1 MFSLKFKIR
10 NFGNIREAEIEL
22 KPLTVFMGFNNT
34 GKTYLS
40 YLLYDLLKS
49 SPNISFVFDN
59 DLQDKVIDGLVKNRS
74 YTINLEEYLTK
85 NRGKIEKRINDI
97 CKDFGKRVLNSKQS
111 FRSAEFEIDNIF
123 SMKGGN
129 ENASVSA
136 ELYGRNIEAVFEG
149 HTITIKTH
157 RAITKRNLRKGSNAY
172 KTFKSRLEDFLNF
185 CIKNSLFPG
194 EVFFM
199 PAERATLIQMMG
211 YLENFIFSYAFL
223 GIPNG
228 LKLPL
233 PLIDFK
239 HYFEFYASGKGFF
252 EDVSS
257 FLESEVLGGE
267 VDIIQKSE
275 PYSKKVVYMYK
286 NSEID
291 ITAASSG
298 VKALSGLNVLL
309 KKRLSKGDVLFIDE
323 PEITL
328 HPKNQIKL
336 TEAFGM
342 AVNKGLNVVMA
353 THSPYIVDHIN
364 NLILGYEAV
373 KKNKKGSLKVLEE
386 YGIKKESLINPDSV
400 AAYEFKENGEVVD
413 VFNRDEGFID
423 WETFGEYSDKLSE
436 IGYELNEAL
445 TEEDER

>member
-1 MFSLKFKIR
+1 MFALKFKIR

-49 SPNISFVFDN
+49 SPNISFNFDSN
-59 DLQDKVIDGLVKNRS
+59 LQDKVIEGLVKNRS
-74 YTINLEEYLTK
+74 FTINLEEYLTK
-85 NRGKIEKRINDI
+85 NRSKIEKRINDA
-97 CKDFGKRVLNSKQS
+97 CKDFGNRVLNSNQS
-111 FRSAEFEIDNIF
+111 FKGAEFEIENIF
-123 SMKGGN
+123 SMRDDNKN
-129 ENASVSA
+129 TSTRA

-149 HTITIKTH
+149 NVITIKTK

-172 KTFKSRLEDFLNF
+172 KTFKNRLEDFLNF
-185 CIKNSLFPG
+185 CVKSSLFPG
-194 EVFFM
+194 EVFFL

-233 PLIDFK
+233 PLVDFK
-239 HYFEFYASGKGFF
+239 HYFEFYASGKSFF
-252 EDVSS
+252 EDVSN
-257 FLESEVLGGE
+257 FLESEVLGGK

-275 PYSKKVVYMYK
+275 PYSKKVVYKYK
-286 NSEID
+286 NYEID

-336 TEAFGM
+336 VEAFGM
-342 AVNKGLNVVMA
+342 AVNKGLNTVMA

-373 KKNKKGSLKVLEE
+373 KKNRKGSLKVLEE
-386 YGIKKESLINPDSV
+386 YGIKENSLINPDSV

-413 VFNRDEGFID
+413 VFNRDEGSID

-436 IGYELNEAL
+436 IGYELK
-445 TEEDER
+445 R